1 MGVVYYNCDYHQ
13 SLNFYIPPED
23 STLADNIGFIVPIAG
38 KLDNYVIGVGTRI
51 CEIKWIP
58 PSATFEIVQTL
69 TDVGNTAINR
79 MNDGKAD
86 RKGRLYFG
94 TMNRVFAG
102 RTGSFYRLS
111 KRRGGYELVELVDEV
126 GVSNGLAWSND
137 NKRLYY
143 IDSINQTVTGYNY
156 NKGTGDI
163 SKEHEV

>member
-1 MGVVYYNCDYHQ
+1 M
-13 SLNFYIPPED
+13 
-23 STLADNIGFIVPIAG
+23 
-38 KLDNYVIGVGTRI
+38 IGVGTRI
-51 CEIKWIP
+51 CEIKWVP
-58 PSATFEIVQTL
+58 PCATFKIVQTL

-79 MNDGKAD
+79 VNDGKAD

-111 KRRGGYELVELVDEV
+111 KRHGGYELVELVDEV

-137 NKRLYY
+137 HKRLYY

-163 SKEHEV
+163 CKEHEV